1 MGGLLPK
8 GQLPPTPDNQ
18 WARVFKG
25 KFQGY
30 MSPVLAGGFFT
41 TRSSQVGTVVKNLSA
56 NAGDS
61 RDTGSTPGLARS
73 PGGGND
79 NSLQYS
85 SLKNAMGRGA
95 WWATKRGYMG
105 SQRLGHN

>member
-61 RDTGSTPGLARS
+61 RNADSVPGLGRS
-73 PGGGND
+73 PGEGNG
-79 NSLQYS
+79 NPLQCLY
-85 SLKNAMGRGA
+85 LENPTDGGA
-95 WWATKRGYMG
+95 WWPTVLGVTK
-105 SQRLGHN
+105 SQT